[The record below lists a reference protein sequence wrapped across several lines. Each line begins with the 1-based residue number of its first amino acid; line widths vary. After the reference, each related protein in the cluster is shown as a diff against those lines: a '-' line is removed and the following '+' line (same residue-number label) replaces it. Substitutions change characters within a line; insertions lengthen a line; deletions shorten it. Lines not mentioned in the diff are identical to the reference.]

1 MGANDEEDAEL
12 AAAIAA
18 SLELMKVNDQKDG
31 GDEQE
36 QIQPR
41 PRNQEENK
49 QNEQQYLLECINNN
63 NE

>member
-1 MGANDEEDAEL
+1 MGANDEEDPEL

-41 PRNQEENK
+41 QRNQEENK

-63 NE
+63 NG